1 MQLTADLNITE
12 PPPLMFEALD
22 HASSQETVAVLK
34 AKNIFHVT
42 RLVHLERLL
51 CFFCVPNQQFDRRRP
66 AMNQYLISQF
76 VDSTKM
82 AGKRRLKLSLPRH

>member
-1 MQLTADLNITE
+1 
-12 PPPLMFEALD
+12 MFEALN

-34 AKNIFHVT
+34 AKNIFHVA
-42 RLVHLERLL
+42 RLVRFERLL

-82 AGKRRLKLSLPRH
+82 AGKRRSKLSLLRHWQ